1 MPGSSRTF
9 FFFKQK
15 TAYEIPAASRASTVL
30 SGSLGTNRM
39 RPFPSRLIPSVAST
53 AFRLTANQSRDLAVR
68 QDLGRLA
75 AEHERRNALATMRG
89 HEDKV
94 TPLRPGRIDDAF
106 VRVIVHHVG
115 TLARH
120 TRRPGD
126 LPNECQIAFSPV
138 LAVLLVRNARTPP
151 ARRLEAE
158 VSEPYQ
164 DERPDEEHTNGASRI
179 RSARA
184 RRERDERIHPS
195 RLLSSASRSRK
206 DQRYSPPQG
215 LGNATCRAASRRR
228 SRRGRTR
235 CRARRGA

>member
-1 MPGSSRTF
+1 MRRLGGPPPRT
-9 FFFKQK
+9 
-15 TAYEIPAASRASTVL
+15 
-30 SGSLGTNRM
+30 G
-39 RPFPSRLIPSVAST
+39 PSRRWESRCACTSLPPLPGEHHQLESDRIP
-53 AFRLTANQSRDLAVR
+53 RWR
-68 QDLGRLA
+68 
-75 AEHERRNALATMRG
+75 AL
-89 HEDKV
+89 
-94 TPLRPGRIDDAF
+94 
-106 VRVIVHHVG
+106 
-115 TLARH
+115 
-120 TRRPGD
+120 
-126 LPNECQIAFSPV
+126 
-138 LAVLLVRNARTPP
+138 RNARTPP

-164 DERPDEEHTNGASRI
+164 DERPDEEHTNGASSI

-235 CRARRGA
+235 CRAKRETIASSGARLFTRTAASAAYSRARRSAVAH